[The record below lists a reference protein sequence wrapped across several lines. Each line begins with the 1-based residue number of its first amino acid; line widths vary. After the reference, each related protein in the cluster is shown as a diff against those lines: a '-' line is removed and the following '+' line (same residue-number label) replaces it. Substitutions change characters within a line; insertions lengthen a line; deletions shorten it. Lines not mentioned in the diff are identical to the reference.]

1 MSDLR
6 ARRGRHVVDNAPF
19 PFRGCSESIPYT
31 YTTMPSAVGVRSSG
45 KLIQVSVASVI
56 NHQRISAYVLV
67 RALIGVVFLLIPTL
81 PYWRF
86 HITHIYSTA
95 YTHE

>member
-1 MSDLR
+1 
-6 ARRGRHVVDNAPF
+6 VVAVV
-19 PFRGCSESIPYT
+19 EHAEIMIT
-31 YTTMPSAVGVRSSG
+31 YKCEYIRIQSVGVRSGG
-45 KLIQVSVASVI
+45 KLIQVSVTSVI
-56 NHQRISAYVLV
+56 DHQRISVHVLV
-67 RALIGVVFLLIPTL
+67 RALIGVAFLPIPTL